1 MKIFDLIKPT
11 ACCKNSFRL
20 ASIVYLGISIFA
32 FVAPAYSEES
42 NSGIPRIKPYNLDYS
57 IDLGGMKI
65 ELNHQLKFAND
76 QYKLRTKAKSFVGK
90 ITEYSSFKTSKDGS
104 IIPAE
109 YSKRQK
115 TLMGVRSE
123 SMQFDWDEKI
133 LKYSVGDTLSTM
145 DLLPNQFDR
154 ISLNQQVRIDAA
166 SGKKKFSYTVIRKG
180 QLKQLH
186 YQVIGREIVTTR
198 TGSFNSLLLERHGN
212 DATKKAKIWLALD
225 WDFIILKMETFE
237 KNSKKIL
244 VLDQG
249 KLNGNRILPIKKTTE
264 I

>member
-1 MKIFDLIKPT
+1 MKIFDLIKPI
-11 ACCKNSFRL
+11 ACSKNSFRL

-32 FVAPAYSEES
+32 FVAQAYSDES
-42 NSGIPRIKPYNLDYS
+42 NSSIPQIKPYNLDYS
-57 IDLGGMKI
+57 IDLGGIKI
-65 ELNHQLKFAND
+65 KVNHQLKFAHNH
-76 QYKLRTKAKSFVGK
+76 YELRTKAKNFLGK
-90 ITEYSSFKTSKDGS
+90 ITEYSSFKTSKTGN

-115 TLMGVRSE
+115 TLMDVRSE
-123 SMQFDWDEKI
+123 SMQFDWDQKI
-133 LKYSVGDTLSTM
+133 LKYSVDDTSSTM

-154 ISLNQQVRIDAA
+154 ISLNQQARIDAA
-166 SGKKKFSYTVIRKG
+166 SGKKNFSYTITRKG
-180 QLKQLH
+180 QLKQFH
-186 YQVIGREIVTTR
+186 FQVIGREIVNTS
-198 TGSFNSLLLERHGN
+198 TGSFNSLLLERHEN
-212 DATKKAKIWLALD
+212 DTAKKAKIWLALD

>member
-1 MKIFDLIKPT
+1 
-11 ACCKNSFRL
+11 
-20 ASIVYLGISIFA
+20 
-32 FVAPAYSEES
+32 
-42 NSGIPRIKPYNLDYS
+42 
-57 IDLGGMKI
+57 
-65 ELNHQLKFAND
+65 
-76 QYKLRTKAKSFVGK
+76 
-90 ITEYSSFKTSKDGS
+90 
-104 IIPAE
+104 
-109 YSKRQK
+109 
-115 TLMGVRSE
+115 MGVRSE

-133 LKYSVGDTLSTM
+133 LKYSVGDTSSTM

-166 SGKKKFSYTVIRKG
+166 SGKKNFSYTAIRKG

-186 YQVIGREIVTTR
+186 YQVIGREIVTTSR
-198 TGSFNSLLLERHGN
+198 GSFNSLLLERHGN

-264 I
+264 M